1 MIQRPFWV
9 ERVRAGWAQRPIVW
23 LSGVRRVGKT
33 TLSRMFPEADY
44 RNCDR
49 PSTARALADPES
61 FLAAQPAGATLVL
74 DELQRLPDPS
84 LVLKIAADEFPG
96 LRLLATGSS
105 TLAATRKFRDSLTG
119 RKEAVPLSPI
129 LWEECSE
136 PFGVPDLD
144 RRLLAGGLPEF
155 LLADERDPSRYREWL
170 DSFYARDVLELFPIR
185 DRRGF
190 LALFELVL
198 RQSGGLLDLGR
209 LAGMAEISRPTA
221 RKYLEVLETAHAI
234 RLLRPFSG
242 GGSREIVARPK
253 AYAFDTG
260 FVTFERGWDTIREED
275 RGVLWE
281 HLVLDS
287 LLFRVFPNDLFYWRD
302 KSGRELDFVIR
313 RDRDRL
319 DVVECRINPDEFR
332 PRALDAFRNVY
343 PEGENFVVGPFVG
356 EPWRMRR
363 GRHRITVCTPRFVEG
378 RAAVAWN

>member
-1 MIQRPFWV
+1 MVHRSFWV
-9 ERVRAGWAQRPIVW
+9 GRVDAAWARRPIVW

-49 PSTARALADPES
+49 PATVRALADPES
-61 FLAAQPAGATLVL
+61 FLAARPAGATLVL
-74 DELQRLPDPS
+74 DEVQRLPDPS

-96 LRLLATGSS
+96 LRILATGSS

-119 RKEAVPLSPI
+119 RKEAVPLSPV
-129 LWEECSE
+129 LWEECAE
-136 PFGVPDLD
+136 PFGVRDLD

-209 LAGMAEISRPTA
+209 LAGLAEVSRPTA
-221 RKYLEVLETAHAI
+221 RKYLETLETAQAI

-242 GGSREIVARPK
+242 GGPREIVARPK

-260 FVTFERGWDTIREED
+260 FVTFERGWDTLREED

-281 HLVLDS
+281 HLALDS

-313 RDRDRL
+313 RGRDRL
-319 DVVECRINPDEFR
+319 DVVECKIDPDEFR
-332 PRALDAFRNVY
+332 PRALDAFRERY
-343 PEGENFVVGPFVG
+343 PEGENFVVSPFVP

>member
-1 MIQRPFWV
+1 MIRRLLWV
-9 ERVRAGWAQRPIVW
+9 ERVRAAWARRPIVW

-44 RNCDR
+44 RNCDL
-49 PSTARALADPES
+49 PATVRALADPES
-61 FLAAQPAGATLVL
+61 FLAARPAGATLVL
-74 DELQRLPDPS
+74 DEVQRLADPS

-119 RKEAVPLSPI
+119 RKESVPLSPV
-129 LWEECSE
+129 LWEECAE
-136 PFGVPDLD
+136 PFGVRDLD

-221 RKYLEVLETAHAI
+221 RKYLEVLETAHAVH
-234 RLLRPFSG
+234 LLRPFSG

-260 FVTFERGWDTIREED
+260 FVTFERGWDTLREDD

-281 HLVLDS
+281 HLALDS
-287 LLFRVFPNDLFYWRD
+287 LLFRIFPNDLFYWRD

-313 RDRDRL
+313 RGRDRL
-319 DVVECRINPDEFR
+319 DVVECKIDPDEFR
-332 PRALDAFRNVY
+332 PHALDAFRERY
-343 PEGENFVVGPFVG
+343 PEGENFVVSPFVP

>member
-1 MIQRPFWV
+1 MIHRPLWV
-9 ERVRAGWAQRPIVW
+9 GRVHAAWERRPIVW

-33 TLSRMFPEADY
+33 TLSRMFPEVDY

-49 PSTARALADPES
+49 PATARALADPES

-74 DELQRLPDPS
+74 DGAQRLPDPS

-96 LRLLATGSS
+96 LRILATGSS

-119 RKEAVPLSPI
+119 RKEAVPLSPV
-129 LWEECSE
+129 LWEECAE
-136 PFGVPDLD
+136 PFGVRDLD

-170 DSFYARDVLELFPIR
+170 DSFYAREVLESFPIR

-190 LALFELVL
+190 LVLFELVL

-209 LAGMAEISRPTA
+209 LAGMAEVSRPTA
-221 RKYLEVLETAHAI
+221 RKYLETLETAQAI

-260 FVTFERGWDTIREED
+260 FVTFERGWDTLREED

-281 HLVLDS
+281 HLALDS
-287 LLFRVFPNDLFYWRD
+287 LLFRVFPDDLFYWRD

-313 RDRDRL
+313 RGRDRL
-319 DVVECRINPDEFR
+319 DVVECRIAPDEFR
-332 PRALDAFRNVY
+332 PRALDAFRERY
-343 PEGENFVVGPFVG
+343 PEGENFVVGPFVP
-356 EPWRMRR
+356 EPWQMRR

-378 RAAVAWN
+378 RASISWI